1 MTLNKNLNLNIGRE
15 NVMQQTKIE
24 IRNRNENLL
33 KQNDEKK
40 ILVVT

>member
-1 MTLNKNLNLNIGRE
+1 MILNKSPNLNIGRE
-15 NVMQQTKIE
+15 KDIQQTKIE
-24 IRNRNENLL
+24 TRNRNGNLL